1 MLKLFVCQIC
11 GEPHLAASKPSDC
24 QFCGAPEK
32 FIGMVEDYSTLWGI
46 TLTEQEKKNMEATL
60 ALEVNATAYYLDVAK
75 ANEKYGHYER
85 LFKGFAR
92 VEKEHAE
99 VAAKFLG
106 VPLPELKG
114 EKTRGSPKADMERTK
129 ELETGAM
136 GRYREFFANA
146 TNQKAKDFYTALIHA
161 ENGHRQIAEEEL
173 KRG

>member
-32 FIGMVEDYSTLWGI
+32 FIGLVEDYSTLWGVE
-46 TLTEQEKKNMEATL
+46 LTEQEKKDMEATL
-60 ALEVNATAYYLDVAK
+60 ALEVNATAYYKDVAK
-75 ANEKYGHYER
+75 ANEKYSDTER

-106 VPLPELKG
+106 VPLPEFTG
-114 EKTRGSPKADMERTK
+114 EKTKGSVQKDLERTK
-129 ELETGAM
+129 DLETNAM
-136 GRYREFFANA
+136 GEYKDFLANA
-146 TNQKAKDFYTALIHA
+146 SSQKVKDFYTALIHA
-161 ENGHRQIAEEEL
+161 ENGHRMIAEGEL
-173 KRG
+173 K